1 MSLELIWWIYSEC
14 MLKTIHRGT
23 TLKPLKWIYFS
34 TSLNPHYIVI
44 LKSFKLQG
52 LGGGPIGPLEKIT
65 YNGYV
70 FAFKATKNI
79 PMDYRDTRANGKS
92 SFSSSMNRTW
102 NYNCTL

>member
-1 MSLELIWWIYSEC
+1 MSLELLCWIYSEC

-52 LGGGPIGPLEKIT
+52 WWGDQLAHWKKSPIMAMFLHFKQQKT
-65 YNGYV
+65 YQWTIGIQEPTASPALV
-70 FAFKATKNI
+70 HQ
-79 PMDYRDTRANGKS
+79 
-92 SFSSSMNRTW
+92 
-102 NYNCTL
+102 